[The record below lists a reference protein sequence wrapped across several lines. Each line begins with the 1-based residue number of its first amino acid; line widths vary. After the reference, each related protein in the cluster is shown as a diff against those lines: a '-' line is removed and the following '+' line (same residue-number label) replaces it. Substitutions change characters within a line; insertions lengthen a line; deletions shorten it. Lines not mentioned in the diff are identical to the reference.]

1 MNTSS
6 LIFPVKSDTLNAKFS
21 QCESLSQCD
30 EQFFIRYTEINRF
43 LEEIHDIFNMFY
55 YNLQWFEDSF
65 SITFM
70 GEISFRKKFL
80 SPQEIFIAANAN
92 LINIISAG
100 KTLIDAL
107 DNFVTSPNFK
117 PGSKQNNYS
126 DYRRSIFAS
135 SFAYQFMYFLR
146 NFSQHGHLPI
156 SYDASS
162 RHYYF
167 DLWRILE
174 TPHYDWKN
182 KDRVIIERIK
192 DEIMKKY
199 AHTPSISIMITF
211 AQYIKDIADLYEK
224 FWCYIADELLQTMAT
239 LPDIIKKYPK
249 NNLHDTNSSIDFF
262 VFQLSPRVNG
272 ITTENAHQSIYY
284 TYHAQ
289 AIDFFT
295 ERERKLAYIL
305 KEIAVPQSC

>member
-1 MNTSS
+1 
-6 LIFPVKSDTLNAKFS
+6 
-21 QCESLSQCD
+21 
-30 EQFFIRYTEINRF
+30 
-43 LEEIHDIFNMFY
+43 
-55 YNLQWFEDSF
+55 
-65 SITFM
+65 
-70 GEISFRKKFL
+70 
-80 SPQEIFIAANAN
+80 
-92 LINIISAG
+92 
-100 KTLIDAL
+100 
-107 DNFVTSPNFK
+107 
-117 PGSKQNNYS
+117 
-126 DYRRSIFAS
+126 
-135 SFAYQFMYFLR
+135 MYFLR

-182 KDRVIIERIK
+182 
-192 DEIMKKY
+192 
-199 AHTPSISIMITF
+199 
-211 AQYIKDIADLYEK
+211 KDIADLYEK